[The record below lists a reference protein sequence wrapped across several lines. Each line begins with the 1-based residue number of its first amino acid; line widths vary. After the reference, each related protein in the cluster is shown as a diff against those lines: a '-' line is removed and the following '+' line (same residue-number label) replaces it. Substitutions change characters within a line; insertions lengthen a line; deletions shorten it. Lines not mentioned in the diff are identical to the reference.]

1 VLLPFRIR
9 AYVRTKRPTQ
19 VRIRAFHLDAHG
31 TGAPFMTF
39 PWVDVGFVPS
49 SVDLDTL
56 AESGADAVVESLQ
69 EHEAALLGVVLLRA
83 PLVAVASVRPH
94 AGPLVQA

>member
-1 VLLPFRIR
+1 MPFRIR
-9 AYVRTKRPTQ
+9 AYVRAKRSTQ
-19 VRIRAFHLDAHG
+19 VRIRVFHLDAHG
-31 TGAPFMTF
+31 AGVPFMTF

-49 SVDLDTL
+49 RVDLDTL

-69 EHEAALLGVVLLRA
+69 EHEAALLGAVLLRA
-83 PLVAVASVRPH
+83 PLVDVESVRPH